1 MLLDGQICSIFTI
14 KIDIEKFVAHILI
27 IDDEADIRELIAD
40 ILKDEGYQPLSAS
53 SASEAIQCFENGA
66 MPVAVILDIWLE
78 GSEMDGIGILKYI
91 KNNHPNIPVI
101 MISGH
106 GNIETAVQTIR
117 HGAYDFIEK
126 PFKAEK
132 LLIMISRAIEAS
144 RLAQENKALKSQEKL
159 IGELI
164 GTSKSIMQLKNAALM
179 AAPSNSR
186 IVITGEPGS
195 GKEVLA
201 RLIHDNSKRSKKPFC
216 ILHASNLSE
225 EQLEIELFGTDDKNL
240 KKSGLLEKADHG
252 TLYIDEISEMPI
264 ATQGKLLKFL
274 QTQTFQKIG
283 GNKDL
288 KPDVRIIAASSKNLE
303 EEITQG
309 KFNQSLYYRLNV
321 VPLKIPPLCE
331 RKEDIKLIAEY
342 FLKSFSNSLGIA
354 CKTLTHEALALMA
367 AYDWPGNLR
376 QLSNVI
382 EWLYIMTPDNVKE
395 ITAEMLPQELVL
407 AVSGKHRNLNPV
419 NSDILS
425 KELKKARELFEKEY
439 LHAQLNRFSWN
450 ISKTAD
456 FIGMDRTAL
465 HRKIKSLN
473 IKMLTINEDGLEE
486 ENQTRAG

>member
-1 MLLDGQICSIFTI
+1 M
-14 KIDIEKFVAHILI
+14 AHILI
-27 IDDEADIRELIAD
+27 VDDEADIRELIAD
-40 ILKDEGYQPLSAS
+40 ILRDEGYQPLCAS
-53 SASEAIQCFENGA
+53 SASEAIQCFENGEL
-66 MPVAVILDIWLE
+66 PSAVVLDIWLE
-78 GSEMDGIGILKYI
+78 GSEMDGIGILKYV
-91 KNNHPNIPVI
+91 KSNHQNIPVI

-117 HGAYDFIEK
+117 FGAYDFIEK

-132 LLIMISRAIEAS
+132 LIIMVNRAIEAF
-144 RLAQENKALKSQEKL
+144 RLAQENKALKLQEKL

-164 GTSKSIMQLKNAALM
+164 GASKAIQQLKAAALM

-201 RLIHDNSKRSKKPFC
+201 RLIHDNSKRAKKPFC
-216 ILHASNLSE
+216 ILHSSNLSE
-225 EQLEIELFGTDDKNL
+225 EQLEVELFGTENKNF
-240 KKSGLLEKADHG
+240 KKAGLLEKADHG

-274 QTQTFQKIG
+274 QTQTFHKIG
-283 GNKDL
+283 GSKDI

-303 EEITQG
+303 NEITSG

-321 VPLKIPPLCE
+321 VPLRIPPLLE
-331 RKEDIKLIAEY
+331 RKEDIKYITEH
-342 FLKSFSNSLGIA
+342 FLKSFSNSLGVPY
-354 CKTLTHEALALMA
+354 KSLSDEALTLMS
-367 AYDWPGNLR
+367 AYDWPGNIR
-376 QLSNVI
+376 QLSNVV
-382 EWLYIMTPDNVKE
+382 EWLYIMTSDDVKE
-395 ITAEMLPQELVL
+395 ITAEMLPQEVL
-407 AVSGKHRNLNPV
+407 LSINGKHKNLNPV

-439 LHAQLNRFSWN
+439 LCAQLNRFSWN

-473 IKMLTINEDGLEE
+473 IKVTSATEE
-486 ENQTRAG
+486 VSEEISEN

>member
-1 MLLDGQICSIFTI
+1 M
-14 KIDIEKFVAHILI
+14 AHILI
-27 IDDEADIRELIAD
+27 VDDEADIRELVAD
-40 ILKDEGYQPLSAS
+40 ILKDEGYHPLCAS
-53 SASEAIQCFENGA
+53 SASETIQCFENNEL
-66 MPVAVILDIWLE
+66 PSAVVLDIWLE

-91 KNNHPNIPVI
+91 KSNHPTIPVI

-132 LLIMISRAIEAS
+132 LIIMVNRAIEAS
-144 RLAQENKALKSQEKL
+144 RLAQENKVLKSQEKL
-159 IGELI
+159 VGELI
-164 GTSKSIMQLKNAALM
+164 GTSKAIQQLKTAALM

-186 IVITGEPGS
+186 IIITGEPGS

-201 RLIHDNSKRSKKPFC
+201 RLIHDSSKRAKKPFC

-225 EQLEIELFGTDDKNL
+225 EQLEVELFGTENKSM
-240 KKSGLLEKADHG
+240 KKAGLLEKADHG
-252 TLYIDEISEMPI
+252 TLYIDEISEMPV

-283 GNKDL
+283 GSKDL

-303 EEITQG
+303 EEITSG

-321 VPLKIPPLCE
+321 VPLKVPPLTE
-331 RKEDIKLIAEY
+331 RKEDIKHIAEH
-342 FLKSFSNSLGIA
+342 FLKSFSQSLGVPY
-354 CKTLTHEALALMA
+354 KTLTQEALTLMS

-376 QLSNVI
+376 QLSNVV

-395 ITAEMLPQELVL
+395 ITADILPQEVVQ
-407 AVSGKHRNLNPV
+407 AVNGKHKNLNPV

-439 LHAQLNRFSWN
+439 LYAQLNRFSWN

-473 IKMLTINEDGLEE
+473 IKMSLPVEDESEE
-486 ENQTRAG
+486 LN

>member
-1 MLLDGQICSIFTI
+1 M
-14 KIDIEKFVAHILI
+14 AHILI
-27 IDDEADIRELIAD
+27 VDDEADIRELVAD
-40 ILKDEGYQPLSAS
+40 ILKDEGYHPLCAS
-53 SASEAIQCFENGA
+53 SASETIQCFENNEL
-66 MPVAVILDIWLE
+66 PSAVVLDIWLE

-91 KNNHPNIPVI
+91 KSNHPTIPVI

-132 LLIMISRAIEAS
+132 LIIMVNRAIEAS
-144 RLAQENKALKSQEKL
+144 RLAQENKVLKSQEKL
-159 IGELI
+159 VGELI
-164 GTSKSIMQLKNAALM
+164 GTSKAIQQLKTAALM

-186 IVITGEPGS
+186 IIITGEPGS

-201 RLIHDNSKRSKKPFC
+201 RLIHDSSKRAKKPFC

-225 EQLEIELFGTDDKNL
+225 EQLEVELFGTESKNM
-240 KKSGLLEKADHG
+240 KKAGLLEKADHG
-252 TLYIDEISEMPI
+252 TLYIDEISEMPV

-283 GNKDL
+283 GSKDL

-303 EEITQG
+303 EEISSG

-321 VPLKIPPLCE
+321 VPLKVPPLTE
-331 RKEDIKLIAEY
+331 RKEDIKYIAEH
-342 FLKSFSNSLGIA
+342 FLKSFSQSLGIPY
-354 CKTLTHEALALMA
+354 KTLTQEALTLMS

-376 QLSNVI
+376 QLSNVV

-395 ITAEMLPQELVL
+395 ITADILPQEVVQ
-407 AVSGKHRNLNPV
+407 AVNGKHKNLNPV

-439 LHAQLNRFSWN
+439 LYAQLNRFSWN

-473 IKMLTINEDGLEE
+473 IKMSLPVEDESEE
-486 ENQTRAG
+486 LN